1 MSHSLEKISQ
11 DLVEKEED
19 RLGRPFGTFKFSVME
34 VKEKVGKWMDSFK
47 DGGER
52 KGEVPTLSCLAFDL
66 GIARR
71 TLVDYQHRDDYQ
83 PILERAKTFCEMHC
97 AQKLFDPS
105 IRPAGL
111 IFNLKANHGWKDG
124 TENKGINFSW
134 NAVQIEAEKVRKQLF
149 GLDEKSNSPKAVS
162 EKQAHFPQPIHFP
175 RSRLSP
181 EKEQSTKSL
190 RPFTSKS

>member
-1 MSHSLEKISQ
+1 MSHFLEKISQ

-19 RLGRPFGTFKFSVME
+19 RLGRPFGTYKLSVIAVRE
-34 VKEKVGKWMDSFK
+34 TIDKWMKSFEK
-47 DGGER
+47 DGER
-52 KGEVPTLSCLAFDL
+52 DGQVPTLSCLAFDL

-124 TENKGINFSW
+124 TENK
-134 NAVQIEAEKVRKQLF
+134 
-149 GLDEKSNSPKAVS
+149 
-162 EKQAHFPQPIHFP
+162 
-175 RSRLSP
+175 
-181 EKEQSTKSL
+181 
-190 RPFTSKS
+190 

>member
-1 MSHSLEKISQ
+1 MDQSLEKIIQ
-11 DLVEKEED
+11 DLEKEED
-19 RLGRPFGTFKFSVME
+19 RLGRPFGSFKLSIEDCKTRIEAWKETFKE
-34 VKEKVGKWMDSFK
+34 
-47 DGGER
+47 GGER
-52 KGEVPTLSCLAFDL
+52 AGQVPTILSLAYDL

-124 TENKGINFSW
+124 TENKGINFNFSW
-134 NAVQIEAEKVRKQLF
+134 NAVQKEAEKRRKQLEEP
-149 GLDEKSNSPKAVS
+149 DQTIERS
-162 EKQAHFPQPIHFP
+162 EV
-175 RSRLSP
+175 
-181 EKEQSTKSL
+181 
-190 RPFTSKS
+190 